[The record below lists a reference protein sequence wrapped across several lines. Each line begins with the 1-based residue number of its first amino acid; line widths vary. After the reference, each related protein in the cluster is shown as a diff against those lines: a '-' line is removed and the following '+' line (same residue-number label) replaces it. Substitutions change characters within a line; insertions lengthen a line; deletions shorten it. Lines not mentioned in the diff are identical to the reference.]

1 MDGILSGLFSR
12 KKDSAARDS
21 DKSPDIDE
29 LLGYE
34 GDPFNATH
42 LIPAD
47 SADSTITPSSADTKS
62 SILPTSSNKRSA
74 AMRLT
79 KSDPIPDFD
88 KDAISD
94 FGFAPEA
101 EINSNR
107 VREVQ
112 RPTNLPSAVIGPKI
126 SFKGELSGEEDLLIQ
141 GRVEGTIDLKGNHLV
156 IGSQGVIK
164 ANVSARTITVEG
176 SVEGDIFATE
186 HIAIKSASQ
195 VRGNLKAERVTLED
209 GAKFRGSIEMDMESE
224 KRDEPK
230 PEFKKTTPV
239 IAPASAYMPENNDI
253 K

>member
-34 GDPFNATH
+34 GEAFDASH
-42 LIPAD
+42 LMPPG
-47 SADSTITPSSADTKS
+47 SADSTATNS
-62 SILPTSSNKRSA
+62 SITNSSIKRSA
-74 AMRLT
+74 AMRLS

-94 FGFAPEA
+94 FGFAPET
-101 EINSNR
+101 ENNSNR

-176 SVEGDIFATE
+176 SVDGDIFATE

-230 PEFKKTTPV
+230 PDFKKTTPV
-239 IAPASAYMPENNDI
+239 VTPSSVFTPENSDI